1 MAKKDRKKQRQENK
15 ELRKI
20 SREMGSAMDVK
31 PTQKP
36 STGSPVSRA
45 LESTK
50 KVAETLNTLEGS
62 PISKPSSKLPPTPK
76 DSTVGEEVNT
86 GQTKVSK
93 TPKKKPR
100 EKRPTGIEV
109 VRNQSD
115 KKALAKELG
124 KEESVNV
131 DVADAPADS
140 DNLGYNK
147 DESQMIDAQKA
158 AQSLAKATQN
168 NEVEES
174 IQTVEEAANNFN
186 EEQEAIAKIDKDVE
200 KGVISL
206 EKAEMLKGLVGK
218 IEGTVKQEKATAT
231 ALEQA
236 VSGEPTTQDP
246 NQGVT
251 VEALQNEEEAI
262 NQAMQ
267 NPEFSFSDPEF
278 QNRAKR
284 WLELYKETAKK
295 NEREPAI
302 EKLGLTDYFPTMQQP
317 IAVGSYSRK
326 TLGSG
331 NIYAASGFT
340 LPMGIVDARARAIQK
355 AAKKKAK
362 KNKKLIDSFDV
373 TGAPQLQAEIDD
385 LSNEL
390 IDKYYEA
397 TGGDLSIL
405 KDDRNP
411 ITMQFKKDLKKLKTF
426 GMQTKELNKNITAI
440 MDTITKGTEIE
451 KMMIP
456 EALKNKMLKYMEGG
470 NGARELLA
478 DPEFYSAISQNVRSY
493 RQLTHVADV
502 WASKVTKNSYDK
514 MYRADISES
523 QAKDAWA
530 KINSGDSALMYAG
543 FKTVFDISKA
553 EAAADQLI
561 ASNNNFSGVYGDEKQ
576 TKESL
581 VSYMMSRM
589 GEQQGMD
596 KQSIYT
602 GHGKYAL
609 GRARLDK
616 EYPQIVTDLNNKT
629 EQALTDISSSLV
641 DIGERNKYDFGKKS
655 VNAETVV
662 DMLKDKGLS
671 ASLVDDGKA
680 VRAHVG
686 GSDSEKPM
694 SLGNPNLL
702 LNLGGGKEITLKQFT
717 ANAKAIQ
724 EKNKKE
730 TDPSK
735 LQPLSGLE
743 LNVLSN
749 PNFDEVG
756 IDGKHT
762 QTQVLFLGQDGNE
775 ITDEEKWAEPD
786 KINQI
791 NQINYSA
798 TIPNQVIAGMNQY
811 GLVENIYTALDPI
824 SQSQTFANKAEYES
838 FSPEE
843 RKKWRNITGET
854 IQKDAPINI
863 SVAER
868 INDSEEALANTL
880 YGSYSSQSAAITAAA
895 AADDNTGVIA
905 NTSNNAQNNQVVVE

>member
-50 KVAETLNTLEGS
+50 KVAETLNTLDGVYLGQSKGS

-131 DVADAPADS
+131 DVADAPSDS

-158 AQSLAKATQN
+158 AQSLAKATQA

-174 IQTVEEAANNFN
+174 IQTVEEAGNNFN

-602 GHGKYAL
+602 GHGKNAL

-616 EYPQIVTDLNNKT
+616 EYQQIVTDLNNNTLNALKRVLPAMRAESDQHLYEDGERFVSWKT
-629 EQALTDISSSLV
+629 VLYGLRKQGV
-641 DIGERNKYDFGKKS
+641 DAFLIERNKGVYHDDR
-655 VNAETVV
+655 VRTRTV
-662 DMLKDKGLS
+662 
-671 ASLVDDGKA
+671 
-680 VRAHVG
+680 
-686 GSDSEKPM
+686 GSNKEKPI
-694 SLGNPNLL
+694 SFSSPQTF
-702 LNLGGGKEITLKQFT
+702 LNLGDGKEMTLKQFRK
-717 ANAKAIQ
+717 NAKAIQ
-724 EKNKKE
+724 EKNQNE

-735 LQPLSGLE
+735 LQTLSPLA

-749 PNFDEVG
+749 PNFDEIG
-756 IDGKHT
+756 MKLRHT
-762 QTQVLFLGQDGNE
+762 ETQSLFTNIYGDE
-775 ITDEEKWAEPD
+775 IKTYEDVTSD
-786 KINQI
+786 NIRQMT
-791 NQINYSA
+791 QLNYSG

-811 GLVENIYTALDPI
+811 GLVEKIYKSLNPET
-824 SQSQTFANKAEYES
+824 QGQTFANKAEYES
-838 FSPEE
+838 YSPEE
-843 RKKWRNITGET
+843 RKKWRDITGEI
-854 IQKDAPINI
+854 IQKDAPVNV

-868 INDSEEALANTL
+868 YGKIGEAAANTL
-880 YGSYSSQSAAITAAA
+880 YGSYSEQKAACR
-895 AADDNTGVIA
+895 
-905 NTSNNAQNNQVVVE
+905 

>member
-50 KVAETLNTLEGS
+50 KVAETLNTLDGVYLGQSKGS

-131 DVADAPADS
+131 DVADAPSDS

-158 AQSLAKATQN
+158 AQSLAKATQA

-174 IQTVEEAANNFN
+174 IQTVEEAGNNFN

-602 GHGKYAL
+602 GHGKNAL

-616 EYPQIVTDLNNKT
+616 EYQQIVTDLNNNTLNALKRVLPAMRAESDQHLYEDGERFVSWKT
-629 EQALTDISSSLV
+629 VLYGLRKQGV
-641 DIGERNKYDFGKKS
+641 DAFLIERNKGVYHDDR
-655 VNAETVV
+655 VRTRTV
-662 DMLKDKGLS
+662 
-671 ASLVDDGKA
+671 
-680 VRAHVG
+680 
-686 GSDSEKPM
+686 GSNKEKPI
-694 SLGNPNLL
+694 SFSSPQTF
-702 LNLGGGKEITLKQFT
+702 LNLGDGKEMTLKQFRK
-717 ANAKAIQ
+717 NAKAIQ
-724 EKNKKE
+724 EKNQNE

-735 LQPLSGLE
+735 LQTLSPLA

-749 PNFDEVG
+749 PNFDEIG
-756 IDGKHT
+756 MKLRHT
-762 QTQVLFLGQDGNE
+762 ETQSLFTNIYGDE
-775 ITDEEKWAEPD
+775 IKTYEDVTSD
-786 KINQI
+786 NIRQMT
-791 NQINYSA
+791 QLNYSG

-811 GLVENIYTALDPI
+811 GLVEKIYKSLNPET
-824 SQSQTFANKAEYES
+824 QGQTFANKAEYES
-838 FSPEE
+838 YSPEE
-843 RKKWRNITGET
+843 RKKWRDITGEI
-854 IQKDAPINI
+854 IQKDAPVNV

-868 INDSEEALANTL
+868 YGKIGEAAANTL
-880 YGSYSSQSAAITAAA
+880 PLTIIMTIQ
-895 AADDNTGVIA
+895 
-905 NTSNNAQNNQVVVE
+905 E